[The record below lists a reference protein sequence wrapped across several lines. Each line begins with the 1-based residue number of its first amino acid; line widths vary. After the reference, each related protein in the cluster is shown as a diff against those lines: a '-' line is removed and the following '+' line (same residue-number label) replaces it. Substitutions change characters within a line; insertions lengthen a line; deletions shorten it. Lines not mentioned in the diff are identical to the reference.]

1 MPDDAPIGRIVHW
14 QYDENVARADLDA
27 LDTLLSAKGDLSE
40 RGDILPFFRAH
51 PHVAALL
58 GSYNNRAATYDRL
71 GLEVALFGRFIA
83 DTVIGDRARHAY
95 TLVEFEDAQAGS
107 VFVRRTR
114 QVTEWSPRFLRGMA
128 QLIDWLYLLDDQQ
141 QTLAFEEQFGPRPI
155 SVTVLLILG
164 RDSRISDADRRRLR
178 WWREHVVV
186 DSHQLY
192 CCTFDE
198 LVGDLRWRARWHPW
212 PRTVPMPR

>member
-1 MPDDAPIGRIVHW
+1 MGVATDHFPD
-14 QYDENVARADLDA
+14 E
-27 LDTLLSAKGDLSE
+27 
-40 RGDILPFFRAH
+40 
-51 PHVAALL
+51 
-58 GSYNNRAATYDRL
+58 GST
-71 GLEVALFGRFIA
+71 G
-83 DTVIGDRARHAY
+83 H
-95 TLVEFEDAQAGS
+95 VEFEDAQVGS
-107 VFVRRTR
+107 IFVRRTR

-141 QTLAFEEQFGPRPI
+141 QTLAFEEHFGPRPI

-198 LVGDLRWRARWHPW
+198 LVGRRAGRRSAMASALASLGTHDPDAGLSG
-212 PRTVPMPR
+212 PPEIVLVIDDRVEPDNHKSYPPGFFEETYGSLADDPLPLMSDQEMLPSK